1 MTVINDYTKA
11 GHTDFADRTVTTYA
25 TPTIVP
31 VRTTGS
37 RPPVFCIHPIDG
49 LTSCYA
55 QLAMHFVDR
64 PVYGVQASAS
74 GVPPTSLS
82 ALAAHYADEILA
94 VRGSESIHL
103 LGSSFG
109 GLLAHAVAVE
119 LQRRGVDVDGVTLL
133 GSDPLRHENETS
145 HERLTRMGDD
155 IDRSRAEEL
164 LALASHHDALAVRH
178 FPGVFVGTAVV
189 VSDISADNGPAWHPF
204 VSGDV
209 VKYTVPDMTDHDL
222 VGELINRVV

>member
-11 GHTDFADRTVTTYA
+11 AHPDFADRTVTAYA
-25 TPTIVP
+25 TPTVLP

-37 RPPVFCIHPIDG
+37 RAPIFCIHPIEG

-74 GVPPTSLS
+74 GDRPTSL
-82 ALAAHYADEILA
+82 AGLAARYTDEILA
-94 VRGSESIHL
+94 VRGTGPIHL

-109 GLLAHAVAVE
+109 GLLAHAIAVE
-119 LQRRGVDVDGVTLL
+119 LQGRGVEVDGLTLL
-133 GSDPLRHENETS
+133 GSDPLHHDHGTQ
-145 HERLTRMGDD
+145 HDLLTRMDDD

-164 LALASHHDALAVRH
+164 LALAAHHDALAVRH
-178 FPGVFVGTAVV
+178 FPGVYVGTATV
-189 VSDISADNGPAWHPF
+189 VSDIAADNGPAWHPF

-209 VKYTVPDMTDHDL
+209 VKYTVPDIADHDL